1 MLNVIIPV
9 LNEEATIAQVVKQA
23 RNELKRLK
31 IQEFAVLV
39 VDNGSTDKTVLR
51 AQEAGAK
58 VLHEPRQ
65 GYGSA
70 CLAAL
75 KVLPFPQGWVCFMD
89 GDGADD
95 PRDFEALLKP
105 LQNGTA
111 DMVLGSRIL
120 GQKLGWVERGALSP
134 VQRFGNQL
142 SGFLLSHT
150 WGVSCS
156 DLGPFRVV
164 QATALRRLEMDDP
177 DFGWTVQMQA
187 RAARL
192 GLRVLE
198 VPVHYRQRQGGHS
211 KISGTVK
218 GSVLAGIIILK
229 TYAASV
235 FWRPKPSK

>member
-1 MLNVIIPV
+1 MLTVIIPA
-9 LNEEATIAQVVKQA
+9 LNEEATLAQVVTQV
-23 RNELKRLK
+23 REELKR
-31 IQEFAVLV
+31 IQIQAFTVVV
-39 VDNGSTDKTVLR
+39 VDNGSTDKTV
-51 AQEAGAK
+51 AVAKEAGAK

-95 PRDFEALLKP
+95 PRDLAALLKP
-105 LQNGTA
+105 LQNGRA

-120 GQKLGWVERGALSP
+120 GQQRGWVEKGALSP

-142 SGFLLSHT
+142 SGFLISRT
-150 WGVSCS
+150 WGVPCS
-156 DLGPFRVV
+156 DLGPFRAVK
-164 QATALRRLEMDDP
+164 ATALARLQMDDP
-177 DFGWTVQMQA
+177 NFGWTVQMQA

-192 GLRVLE
+192 GLKTVE
-198 VPVHYRQRQGGHS
+198 VPVHYRRRQGGQS

-218 GSVLAGIIILK
+218 GSILAGTLILK
-229 TYAASV
+229 TYVSSL
-235 FWRPKPSK
+235 FWRPKP